1 MPPQRLRV
9 TIIDHCMNLHTPW
22 YTNTQ
27 SLPGRL
33 RILGNPYSKA
43 IGLQI
48 PTQPGQTC
56 IDVLLLTLQIVGC
69 QEDRIHRESEGIH
82 AFTPDHMTKQGLR
95 YSSPTRSESTGLFNL
110 SYYSTLADYIKPNG
124 RLTMFLPKDKNRAI
138 WGSACLSE
146 GTEIRMADRTFSI
159 LQNSVGKEI
168 WTDQQGQRKLR
179 RIHQFDTIETDPFLF
194 GIGGNWMTDCHFIWG
209 RKDSQWQRA
218 LEVRGVNKA
227 NGKS

>member
-56 IDVLLLTLQIVGC
+56 IDVILLTLQIVGC

-110 SYYSTLADYIKPNG
+110 SHHSTLADYMKLNG
-124 RLTMFLPKDKNRAI
+124 RLAMFLPKDNNRTI
-138 WGSACLSE
+138 WGSACLAE
-146 GTEIRMADRTFSI
+146 VTEICMADGTFSI
-159 LQNSVGKEI
+159 LQNSVGK
-168 WTDQQGQRKLR
+168 DQ
-179 RIHQFDTIETDPFLF
+179 
-194 GIGGNWMTDCHFIWG
+194 
-209 RKDSQWQRA
+209 
-218 LEVRGVNKA
+218 
-227 NGKS
+227 